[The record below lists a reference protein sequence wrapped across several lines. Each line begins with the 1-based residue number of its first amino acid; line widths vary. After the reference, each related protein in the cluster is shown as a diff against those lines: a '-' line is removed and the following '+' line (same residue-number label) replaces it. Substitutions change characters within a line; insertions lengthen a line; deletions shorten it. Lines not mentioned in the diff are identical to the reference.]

1 MKAELDVQYAT
12 AEQNLPTLEDIQ
24 TWVDTCLSPYAK
36 TYGVCVRIVDNPESQ
51 QLNSQYRNKHKP
63 TNVLS
68 FVFETPECVDQT
80 VEMIGDLVICAPV
93 VAQEASDQN
102 KQLFDHWA
110 HMVIHGIL
118 HLLGFDHIEAA
129 DAEEMERLERELLAK
144 LQITDPYLQT

>member
-1 MKAELDVQYAT
+1 MKAELDVQYAI
-12 AEQNLPTLEDIQ
+12 AEQNLPTVEDIQ
-24 TWVDTCLSPYAK
+24 NWADTCLSPYAQA
-36 TYGVCVRIVDNPESQ
+36 YGVCVRIVDSPESQ

-68 FVFETPECVDQT
+68 FVFETPECVEQE

-102 KQLFDHWA
+102 KLLFDHWA

-118 HLLGFDHIEAA
+118 HLLGFDHIEAT
-129 DAEEMERLERELLAK
+129 DAEEMEQLERELLAK
-144 LQITDPYLQT
+144 LQIADPYL